1 MRNFH
6 SLTLMATVTIL
17 ALGLTSCGAEK
28 SSGKNI
34 LKDFHAEMSTWKM
47 ADNAKKA
54 YPNLSEVEA
63 KKSYARKM
71 MFDYFRKT
79 KDPEK
84 RQMMAA
90 MVYTGFSH
98 MNTRARPAYCGR
110 MNVDINGFAQKFAA
124 RHKSEEKAVNM
135 ILARHDLTQDDV
147 WAHNERFSMAAVKSD
162 LMRAGGLNGTRSL
175 CSDIKKKPQ
184 KYAQQFNFS
193 KTMPNVAAQL
203 RQAMA
208 TPVKQAEATVPTLRR

>member
-1 MRNFH
+1 MGRFRTI
-6 SLTLMATVTIL
+6 SKAIAVSVLT
-17 ALGLTSCGAEK
+17 LGLTACGGE
-28 SSGKNI
+28 SSSNGNL

-47 ADNAKKA
+47 TDNAKKA
-54 YPNLSEVEA
+54 YPHLSEVEA

-98 MNTRARPAYCGR
+98 MNTRARPAYCGK
-110 MNVDINGFAQKFAA
+110 MNVDITEFAQKFEA
-124 RHKSEEKAVNM
+124 RHKSQEKAVNM

-147 WAHNERFSMAAVKSD
+147 WAHNARLSMAAVKGD

-175 CSDIKKKPQ
+175 CSDINKRPQ
-184 KYAQQFNFS
+184 KYAQQFNFA

-208 TPVKQAEATVPTLRR
+208 TPVKQAEATPPTLRR